1 MISLEDRNET
11 EGVFSKYF
19 IEQNEIDVS
28 KYLEDT
34 YSLHSTSSLLENNS
48 FFPFNVEEDYKIPS
62 ESLFNDCS
70 MDLNNPFEQSKS
82 KEKDKI
88 FEVIYQ
94 RRYSVFSKIE
104 NDNSTTDDDT
114 FIQRK
119 RFPTKRRRRENKDN
133 ILKKIKR
140 GFLNNALLKII
151 NMSIKKNNG
160 RFFFEKFQLY
170 FISDVSKKT
179 NKMLINMTLE
189 EIYRKKELYHEKELK
204 YYYRNLNL
212 VKSKEIQENKELKN
226 ILSKKYY
233 ELFEEYIN
241 SKEFKIDEINRL
253 KNNNMEESYIKRYI
267 YLARNFI
274 KFMRD

>member
-11 EGVFSKYF
+11 EDVFTKYF
-19 IEQNEIDVS
+19 FEKNEIDVP

-48 FFPFNVEEDYKIPS
+48 FFPFNVELDIKIPS

-226 ILSKKYY
+226 ILSKKYC

>member
-19 IEQNEIDVS
+19 VEQNEIDVS

-88 FEVIYQ
+88 FAVIYQ